1 MARPSRTLTGFLTI
15 LAAIVCLLMS
25 SDIGAAEPAAKIGA
39 TRQSILID
47 QQTLVMSPEPGA
59 IPPAIDRGRAI
70 AVATSHLTA
79 STSQPKVSQARY
91 VRLTLWDA
99 SGQVAR
105 GIQDRP
111 TWLVDF
117 PGVAYVPSSTASSV
131 CACNV
136 LNQRANTL
144 VAVDASTGELLTVL
158 GSDD

>member
-1 MARPSRTLTGFLTI
+1 MARLPRTLTGFLTI
-15 LAAIVCLLMS
+15 LAAFICLLMS

-47 QQTLVMSPEPGA
+47 QQTLVMSTEPGVM
-59 IPPAIDRGRAI
+59 PPAIDQDRAI
-70 AVATSHLTA
+70 AVATSHLAA

-91 VRLTLWDA
+91 VTLTLWDS
-99 SGQVAR
+99 SGQVVR
-105 GIQDRP
+105 GIRDRP
-111 TWLVDF
+111 TWLVDYQ
-117 PGVAYVPSSTASSV
+117 GVAYVPSSTASSV

-144 VAVDASTGELLTVL
+144 VAVDANTGELMTVL